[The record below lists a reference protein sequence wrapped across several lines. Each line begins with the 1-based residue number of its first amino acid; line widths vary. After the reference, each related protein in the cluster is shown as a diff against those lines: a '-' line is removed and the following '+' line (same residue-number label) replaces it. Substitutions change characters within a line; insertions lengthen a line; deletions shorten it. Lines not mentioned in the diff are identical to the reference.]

1 MSITPQD
8 VTDAIALDPAWR
20 DELRGQWLRMME
32 LSVWGDLKGTNP
44 AAGTRL
50 RKRVLELGEKL
61 RSLFND
67 RGWIPQP
74 REQLKNL
81 LGSCL
86 SLHDSLAALEKAAQ
100 DVDAGADRAEFLRLL
115 EGLSQTAAGPLR
127 ERENAWAALLERIN
141 QQAREEA
148 GG

>member
-1 MSITPQD
+1 MTITPQD
-8 VTDAIALDPAWR
+8 VKAAIALDPQWR
-20 DELRGQWLRMME
+20 KEIQGQWLRMME
-32 LSVWGDLKGTNP
+32 LAVWGDLKGANP
-44 AAGTRL
+44 AASGRL

-86 SLHDSLAALEKAAQ
+86 SFRDSLTLLEKAAQ
-100 DVDAGADRAEFLRLL
+100 DLDGGADRAEFLRLL

-127 ERENAWAALLERIN
+127 ERENACAALLERIN
-141 QQAREEA
+141 VQAREENED
-148 GG
+148 